1 VSATRLP
8 AEERRAALLECACR
22 AFADGTYKGTT
33 TAEIAREAG
42 VTEPILYRHFESK
55 RDLYLSCLRE
65 SWRRMQARWDEVVVE
80 QPDPRL
86 WIAVMGR
93 AFLESQVHRPVVS
106 NLWIQALAESSEDQ
120 EIARYMRKHM
130 REVHRYVTSVIR
142 RAQEE
147 GALPSDR
154 DPDAEAWIF
163 IGLGLLSMADR
174 AVGGAM
180 SDKWPEIRRSRLRWL
195 TADAVDSL

>member
-1 VSATRLP
+1 MSATRLP
-8 AEERRAALLECACR
+8 AEERRAALLDCACR

-65 SWRRMQARWDEVVVE
+65 SWGRMQARWEEVVAE

-86 WIAVMGR
+86 WIADMGR

-106 NLWIQALAESSEDQ
+106 NLWIQALAESSEDP

-130 REVHRYVTSVIR
+130 REVHKYVTSVMQ
-142 RAQEE
+142 RAQAES
-147 GALPSDR
+147 ALPPDR
-154 DPDAEAWIF
+154 DPEAEAWIF
-163 IGLGLLSMADR
+163 LGLGLLSMADR
-174 AVGGAM
+174 AVGGVM
-180 SDKWPEIRRSRLRWL
+180 NDQWPEIRRSRLRWL
-195 TADAVDSL
+195 TGDAVDSL

>member
-1 VSATRLP
+1 MSATRLP
-8 AEERRAALLECACR
+8 AEERRAALLDCACR

-65 SWRRMQARWDEVVVE
+65 SWQRMLARWEEVVAE
-80 QPDPRL
+80 ESDPRL

-106 NLWIQALAESSEDQ
+106 NLWIQALAESSEDP

-130 REVHRYVTSVIR
+130 REVHKYVTSVMQ
-142 RAQEE
+142 RAQAES
-147 GALPSDR
+147 ALPPDR
-154 DPDAEAWIF
+154 DPEAEAWIF
-163 IGLGLLSMADR
+163 LGLGLLSMADR
-174 AVGGAM
+174 AVGGVM
-180 SDKWPEIRRSRLRWL
+180 NDKWPEIRRSRVRWL
-195 TADAVDSL
+195 TGDAVDSV

>member
-1 VSATRLP
+1 MSATRLP
-8 AEERRAALLECACR
+8 AEERRAALLDCACR

-65 SWRRMQARWDEVVVE
+65 SWRRMQARWEEVVAE

-106 NLWIQALAESSEDQ
+106 NLWIQALAESSEDP

-130 REVHRYVTSVIR
+130 REVHKYVTSVMQ
-142 RAQEE
+142 RAQAES
-147 GALPSDR
+147 ALPPDR
-154 DPDAEAWIF
+154 DPEAEAWIF
-163 IGLGLLSMADR
+163 LGLGLLSMADR
-174 AVGGAM
+174 AVGGVM
-180 SDKWPEIRRSRLRWL
+180 NDQWPEIRRSRLRWL
-195 TADAVDSL
+195 TGDAVDSL